1 LLSFKK
7 HFILI
12 GKVIMIK
19 NININRR
26 KFLSYFGYCSC
37 GLIIT
42 SCTTAPITDRK
53 QLKLLPESSINRQ
66 AAQLYEKVKRK
77 AELSDDK
84 KQLDE
89 IKEVGRRIEDAV
101 SSYFDSINE
110 KDPTFNF
117 QWEYI
122 LIKNKKIKN
131 AWCMPGGKIAVYT
144 GILEITKNKDGLA
157 AVMGHEIAHAVAKH
171 SIERASRSVILN
183 VGTTALDIFTGGA
196 ISNTSRSTGVD
207 VAGMLRTFGIDNPF
221 GRKQESE
228 ADYLGLIF
236 SSLAGY
242 DIRES
247 VKIWERMKEAYK
259 GQEPPEWMSTH
270 PSTSSRIV
278 NLQKWIPE
286 VILKYPPQIK
296 IG

>member
-1 LLSFKK
+1 MFK
-7 HFILI
+7 
-12 GKVIMIK
+12 
-19 NININRR
+19 NNNINRR
-26 KFLSYFGYCSC
+26 KFLSYFGYCGC
-37 GLIIT
+37 GLIIPA
-42 SCTTAPITDRK
+42 CTTAPITDRR
-53 QLKLLPESSINRQ
+53 QLRLLPESSINRQ
-66 AAQLYEKVKRK
+66 AAQLYENVKKK
-77 AELSDDK
+77 ADLSDDK
-84 KQLDE
+84 KQLEE
-89 IKEVGRRIEDAV
+89 IKEIGRRIENAV
-101 SSYFDSINE
+101 RYYFNSNNK

-122 LIKNKKIKN
+122 LIDNKKIKN

-144 GILEITKNKDGLA
+144 GILEVTKNKNGLA

-183 VGTTALDIFTGGA
+183 VGTTALDIFTGGV
-196 ISNTSRSTGVD
+196 ISNTSRTTGVD

-247 VKIWERMKEAYK
+247 VKIWERMKEANK
-259 GQEPPEWMSTH
+259 GQMPPEWMSTH
-270 PSTSSRIV
+270 PSAENRIKK
-278 NLQKWIPE
+278 LKLWIPE
-286 VILKYPPQIK
+286 VVLKYPPHQK
-296 IG
+296 IF

>member
-1 LLSFKK
+1 MNK
-7 HFILI
+7 I
-12 GKVIMIK
+12 
-19 NININRR
+19 NNINRR
-26 KFLSYFGYCSC
+26 KFLEIIGCCSC
-37 GLIIT
+37 GLVIN
-42 SCTTAPITDRK
+42 SCTTAPITERK
-53 QLKLLPESSINRQ
+53 QLRLLPESTLNRQ
-66 AAQLYEKVKRK
+66 AAQIYENVKK
-77 AELSDDK
+77 KSQLSNDK

-89 IKEVGRRIEDAV
+89 IKEIGRKIEDSV
-101 SSYFDSINE
+101 SSYFNSINQ
-110 KDPTFNF
+110 KDPTYNF

-122 LIKNKKIKN
+122 LIDNKKIKN

-144 GILEITKNKDGLA
+144 GILEITKNKHGLA

-171 SIERASRSVILN
+171 SIERASRALVLN
-183 VGTTALDIFTGGA
+183 VGTAAIDIFTGGA
-196 ISNTSRSTGVD
+196 ISNTSRTTGVD

-247 VKIWERMKEAYK
+247 VKIWERMKESFK

-270 PSTSSRIV
+270 PSSTKRIQS
-278 NLQKWIPE
+278 LKLWIPE
-286 VILKYPPQIK
+286 VIIEYPPI
-296 IG
+296 I